1 MENFRLLDIPLSRLI
16 KDPTELIANKG
27 RYYRWK
33 IDPADIL
40 KDDVYALMQKFGNTA
55 ALVAQLPIGFSGTLH
70 SDKDMLNDNF
80 NHNPALNML
89 LSGTHSMQWFNMD
102 NPGIAV
108 PLYGVNRS
116 TTQWKTINGGTI
128 IDEWTTG
135 DVVTV
140 RTDIPHQV
148 HNKGRTPRTTL
159 SLRWTSKE
167 ITWEEFNE
175 WAFNELIPALK
186 NSHK

>member
-16 KDPTELIANKG
+16 KDPRELVANKG
-27 RYYRWK
+27 RYYRWH

-40 KDDVYALMQKFGNTA
+40 KDDVYDLMQKFGKPA
-55 ALVAQLPIGFSGTLH
+55 ALVAQLPVGFSGNLH
-70 SDKDMLNDNF
+70 TDKDMLNDNF

-89 LSGTHSMQWFNMD
+89 LSGTHSMQWFKMD
-102 NPGIAV
+102 IPGIAV
-108 PLYGVNRS
+108 PLQGVNRS
-116 TTQWKTINGGTI
+116 TTQWKTVNGGTV

-135 DVVTV
+135 EVVIV

-148 HNKGRTPRTTL
+148 HNKGSIPRTTL

-175 WAFNELIPALK
+175 WAFNELVPALK
-186 NSHK
+186 NSQK